1 MSKQCEHVTANIG
14 PNGPVKMECE
24 ARAAL
29 TITANGIRW
38 QLCTTHA
45 HVALSTR
52 VKGRA

>member
-1 MSKQCEHVTANIG
+1 MSKQCEHVTASIG

-45 HVALSTR
+45 TVALTPR
-52 VKGRA
+52 TVKR